1 MKQILLVM
9 AALALS
15 ACAATPDNQAVRKP
29 SEEKEYRI
37 GSRIPVRDSS
47 SPSASP
53 TATIDPASISNV
65 PARTN

>member
-1 MKQILLVM
+1 MKYALLLA
-9 AALALS
+9 AALAVS
-15 ACAATPDNQAVRKP
+15 ACATTSDNNQAVRKP

-47 SPSASP
+47 VGASPSTSL
-53 TATIDPASISNV
+53 DPAAVSGV